1 MSSHNPGGAASQLL
15 DPSDYSG
22 SRSRSTTPDPSE
34 HHRGSTVT
42 GTTYVNNDAHD
53 SSGVRGR
60 RMRPSVT
67 ATYSQLPAVQ
77 DMKAQREKL
86 AFAGD
91 GIDELPSIN
100 EKASKFPG
108 VIPEET
114 VSSTKK
120 VSDRWSSRALS
131 LTLSGIA
138 EFQQGCRAGCRK
150 GGCTPTAASKLWR

>member
-1 MSSHNPGGAASQLL
+1 MSSHSPARAASQLL

-34 HHRGSTVT
+34 HPHGSVVT
-42 GTTYVNNDAHD
+42 GTTYVNNDAGD

-67 ATYSQLPAVQ
+67 ATYAQLPAVQ

-86 AFAGD
+86 AVTGD
-91 GIDELPSIN
+91 VIDEIPSID
-100 EKASKFPG
+100 EKASIVPG
-108 VIPEET
+108 SIPEET

-120 VSDRWSSRALS
+120 VGSLCCSEALP
-131 LTLSGIA
+131 LTLSGLA
-138 EFQQGCRAGCRK
+138 KYQQSCRAG
-150 GGCTPTAASKLWR
+150 W